1 MPSVHEINVF
11 AEKLL
16 YGIGQ
21 VSLTT
26 AFVILPLLALRKL
39 LRKRYPARTLCLI
52 WAVLVARLLVP
63 VQLSLPQAPV
73 QVTPR
78 LTRVSYVQEAVT
90 PQPDSTAQPP
100 VETREWVQTADVPA
114 QTSGAIRYG
123 TALFLIWAGG
133 ALGLLAW
140 QMYASAAFTRR
151 VRRSSR
157 EVDAP
162 ALLAAYHDEVGR
174 LELRKSPPLRYS
186 DEVDSPLLAGLL
198 RPVLLLPAAGVEG
211 EAAPLV
217 LRHELV
223 HYRRRD
229 LWLKLAATVARC
241 VHWFNPAVYLLT
253 RALFED
259 IELACDSAV
268 VAGLD
273 SGARKRY
280 GEAILDCAEHQCM
293 MRQTLTT
300 CFANDKKAL
309 KTRLSEL
316 FVSGTKKRGMALV
329 VLCALTVC
337 IVGGA
342 VYIGGNRLED
352 TDIDTGTDDEIL
364 TKRTRDPHIEQYLA
378 NRWIDAQEERDYE
391 LMMPYLTEEMQR
403 SVFEDARSYYDSY
416 SDSDSNIAFDPDAP
430 HYGVPEDVNES
441 FWRFGVSS
449 PYVDGG
455 ESVHLHWENNSIV
468 AVLNWHASV
477 GLDYRTSARLSFA
490 REKGEW
496 RISQIDATGENQV
509 DSAEH
514 FRLFYEN
521 NLGLPDF
528 LSEILAGEEL
538 LYDLS
543 DPVSAAEQCLF
554 LTGGHGEVTG
564 QETVDG
570 HFLGNL
576 VTYTFADGSAVDI
589 LMSDQYGEGYIPVD
603 WRIDGVN
610 SRTIDDIAQQWAW
623 GTLHK
628 DTHLMFPLLNER
640 GTDALLEVQRNYS
653 GDDWVWKHGK
663 YGSSPTAL
671 WFEIDC
677 HGDSALHIFDIV
689 YDEYGGGYFNHHS
702 VERLTF
708 VEENGWKI
716 DHWDKIERTNESM
729 AQWYNDYY
737 ERYSGLFDEY
747 PDTYGISAEEA
758 ILWVAGLQNGDLS
771 AEVGWLRETSAT
783 EEGEH
788 RYTAVLRFTDGSGT
802 LRVKASSRPGND
814 GSTIWSLDS
823 TDVGFAKS

>member
-1 MPSVHEINVF
+1 MREINVL
-11 AEKLL
+11 AERLL
-16 YGIGQ
+16 FGIGQ

-26 AFVILPLLALRKL
+26 ALVILPLLALRKL

-63 VQLSLPQAPV
+63 VQFSLPQAAPV

-78 LTRVSYVQEAVT
+78 LTRVSYVQDALHSGQLPAPQT
-90 PQPDSTAQPP
+90 PAESG
-100 VETREWVQTADVPA
+100 EWVQTAEVPA
-114 QTSGAIRYG
+114 QTSGTVHYG
-123 TALFLIWAGG
+123 LALFLIWGCG
-133 ALGLLAW
+133 ALGLLAR
-140 QMYASAAFTRR
+140 QLGASTAFTRR

-162 ALLAAYHDEVGR
+162 ALLAAYCDEGKR
-174 LELRKSPPLRYS
+174 LKLRKSPPLRYS
-186 DEVDSPLLAGLL
+186 DEVDSPLLAGLF

-229 LWLKLAATVARC
+229 LWLKLAAIVARC

-268 VAGLD
+268 VEGLD
-273 SGARKRY
+273 SQSRKRY

-293 MRQTLTT
+293 ARQTLTT

-316 FVSGTKKRGMALV
+316 FVSGTKKRGIALV
-329 VLCALTVC
+329 VLCALTVG

-342 VYIGGNRLED
+342 VYIGGNRLAD
-352 TDIDTGTDDEIL
+352 TDIDTGTDEDEIL
-364 TKRTRDPHIEQYLA
+364 TKRTLNSQIEQYLV
-378 NRWIDAQEERDYE
+378 NRWIDAQKERDYE

-430 HYGVPEDVNES
+430 HYGVPEDVNEH

-455 ESVHLHWENNSIV
+455 KSVHLHWENNSIV

-477 GLDYRTSARLSFA
+477 GFDYRTSARLSFA

-528 LSEILAGEEL
+528 LSEISAGEEL

-570 HFLGNL
+570 HFLGNI
-576 VTYTFADGSAVDI
+576 VTYTFADGSTVDI

-610 SRTIDDIAQQWAW
+610 SRTIDDIAQQWAY
-623 GTLHK
+623 GTMHK

-663 YGSSPTAL
+663 YGSSPTVL
-671 WFEIDC
+671 WFDVA
-677 HGDSALHIFDIV
+677 DTYDNVVTFV

-708 VEENGWKI
+708 VEENGWKL
-716 DHWDKIERTNESM
+716 DHWDEIERTDESM
-729 AQWYNDYY
+729 AQWYDDYY
-737 ERYSGLFDEY
+737 DQFFLFDEY
-747 PDTYGISAEEA
+747 PDATGISAEEA

-771 AEVGWLRETSAT
+771 AEMAMLRETSAT
-783 EEGEH
+783 EDGKH
-788 RYTAVLRFTDGSGT
+788 RYIATLRFTDGSGT
-802 LRVKASSRPGND
+802 LQVKASSRPGND
-814 GSTIWSLDS
+814 GSTIWTLDR
-823 TDVGFAKS
+823 TDVELAKS